1 LTENDKYCKERVNM
15 YTYLILGQAYSISE
29 TVDITFN
36 INDTIL
42 YSGKIAASPWSA
54 LAQDTMPTELY
65 RWNTDSPLQGDLS
78 VSGSVA
84 DGDLFFAN
92 FEQLILTSPGVPDT
106 PAEEIVIGLEYP
118 DSHFT
123 QHAVTNL
130 VIDEVVQ
137 PVPTNISKPETPG
150 DIRGWNYRIPNGS
163 VFRFNYFAGPF
174 ADNV

>member
-1 LTENDKYCKERVNM
+1 M

-36 INDTIL
+36 INDTVL

-65 RWNTDSPLQGDLS
+65 RWNTNSPLQGNLS

-84 DGDLFFAN
+84 DGDLFFAMFAQSIVPESTESN
-92 FEQLILTSPGVPDT
+92 ATTEETVFE
-106 PAEEIVIGLEYP
+106 LEYP
-118 DSHFT
+118 DSQFN

-130 VIDEVVQ
+130 VINDVVQ
-137 PVPTNISKPETPG
+137 LVPINISKPN
-150 DIRGWNYRIPNGS
+150 DIRGWHYQIPNGS
-163 VFRFNYFAGPF
+163 VFRFDYFAGPF
-174 ADNV
+174 AKDV